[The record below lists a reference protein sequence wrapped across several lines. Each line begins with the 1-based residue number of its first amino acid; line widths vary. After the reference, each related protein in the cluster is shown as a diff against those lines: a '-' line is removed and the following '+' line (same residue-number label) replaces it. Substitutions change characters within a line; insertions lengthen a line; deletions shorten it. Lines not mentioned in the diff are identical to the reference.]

1 MRKSNTTTRRRLV
14 RAGLAAGATGS
25 LLVALTASPAYA
37 VAGTLS
43 LSSTGGPSGGG
54 NTIVATLA
62 TAPTSPNPTSFT
74 SSTAVYFVVASSATT
89 TPTCPTTYPT
99 TAPSNTVVATGD
111 PAVKLLA
118 PSKIAVV
125 VPSGVVTASSGTIY
139 KYAMCA
145 FAANTSGAALIA
157 GGQYTVGTK
166 PQIAAVNGVNPV
178 SGPALGGTTITVT
191 GTGFVANT
199 TAAPNNTTATIDG
212 MPLTDIVVG
221 GGGTSFS
228 AKTPPH
234 APGGPFMLSVMTPGG
249 TTNVLGTST
258 TKANLF
264 SFTNGIVVSPNTA
277 ANTKGAVD
285 LDVMGV
291 GFDNYSFEAT
301 NGNTSNSA
309 NAHVYLVKGTYSP
322 TAGSVRAGKAAGQ
335 ETECVN
341 VLVISGE
348 ELLCSLPLN
357 HTLSTGTEAYTAGPA
372 QRTGRSLTTTVGSAT
387 VTSAATTTTP
397 AVFTQADVGLPI
409 IDSNSDTVIPAG
421 TRIVSVQSPTSA
433 TISAAAIGTSGT
445 IETAN
450 IGGPKTL
457 ASVTVTDARTLTA
470 AAGVFSQAD
479 VGRVVT
485 STAMATDPALPA
497 NTTIISVNADGTV
510 AKLSAAI
517 VPGLSPLPASPLAN
531 DVVITPSTPVANG
544 TYTITVVSNGA
555 IGASPQA
562 SIISSGSTFTVAD
575 Y

>member
-1 MRKSNTTTRRRLV
+1 MRKSNTTTRRRV

-25 LLVALTASPAYA
+25 LLTALIASPAYA
-37 VAGTLS
+37 APGTLS
-43 LSSTGGPSGGG
+43 LSSNGGPTGGG

-62 TAPTSPNPTSFT
+62 NMPTAPNPTSFT
-74 SSTAVYFVVASSATT
+74 TSTAVYFVVATSATA
-89 TPTCPTTYPT
+89 TPTCPTTYPSV
-99 TAPSNTVVATGD
+99 APAGTVVATGD

-125 VPSGVVTASSGTIY
+125 VPTGVVTASAGTIF

-157 GGQYTVGTK
+157 GGQYTVGTA
-166 PQIAAVNGVNPV
+166 PQIATVNGVNPV
-178 SGPALGGTTITVT
+178 SGPALGGTTITVS
-191 GTGFVANT
+191 GSGFVANT
-199 TAAPNNTTATIDG
+199 TAAPNNTVATLDG
-212 MPLTDIVVG
+212 LPLTDIVVG

-234 APGGPFMLSVMTPGG
+234 APGGPFMLKVTTPGG
-249 TTNVLGTST
+249 TTNVLGTTT

-264 SFTNGIVVSPNTA
+264 SYTNGIVVSPNTA
-277 ANTKGAVD
+277 ANTKGSVD

-309 NAHVYLVKGTYSP
+309 NAHVYLVKGTYSA
-322 TAGSVRAGKAAGQ
+322 TAGAVRAGKAAGQ

-357 HTLSTGTEAYTAGPA
+357 HTLSTADQSFTAGPA
-372 QRTGRSLTTTVGSAT
+372 QRTARSLTTTTGSTT
-387 VTSAATTTTP
+387 VTSASTTTTP
-397 AVFTQADVGLPI
+397 AVFTQQDVGLPI
-409 IDSNSDTVIPAG
+409 IDSNSDTAIPAA

-433 TISAAAIGTSGT
+433 TISAAALTTGT

-457 ASVTVTDARTLTA
+457 ATVTVTDARTLTA
-470 AAGVFSQAD
+470 TAGVFSQAD

-485 STAMATDPALPA
+485 STAMAADPLLPA
-497 NTTIISVNADGTV
+497 NTTIISVNSDGSV

-517 VPGLSPLPASPLAN
+517 VPGSNPLPASPLAN

-544 TYTITVVSNGA
+544 TYTVTVVSNGA
-555 IGASPQA
+555 IGASPQV